1 MLINSAVS
9 TQVHA
14 TYLWANDRFQ
24 VHNIFEEKKL
34 FRECSLNSSED
45 VVW

>member
-14 TYLWANDRFQ
+14 TLAWANDRFQ
-24 VHNIFEEKKL
+24 VHNIFEEK
-34 FRECSLNSSED
+34 
-45 VVW
+45 